1 MLMDGFFSKKLYAA
15 ISVPLKLGPV
25 KYYSNNPGKRGTI
38 EFFDIIEISPF
49 EEINEWCLIHKR
61 NAWNLKNLIS

>member
-1 MLMDGFFSKKLYAA
+1 M
-15 ISVPLKLGPV
+15 
-25 KYYSNNPGKRGTI
+25 GTI

-61 NAWNLKNLIS
+61 NA